1 MNKKVSVIL
10 PICDVELYLEEC
22 INSIINQSI
31 GFENIELIM
40 VDDGS
45 IDGSYE
51 IMKKYS
57 EIYENIKIYHYDEK
71 SGSAGRPRNK
81 GIVMATGKYLMF
93 ADPDDFFSLD
103 AFEIMY
109 NEIEFEN
116 ADFVIANFNNTDI
129 DGTPWN
135 KPVFDLET
143 FKKFK
148 LSINDYKDSFYVMNS
163 SMCNKIFNRK
173 FIQNNNIRCLE
184 GVPGEDT
191 YFSMDAFLNSKN
203 VYYIPNII
211 YYYRQ
216 RNNTDSSVSWNCSFK
231 FFDGMNKAYKALYE
245 KFEEKNQINFYKFI
259 YARNMTY
266 LLYRFIDSTKL
277 KYDERLDIIASSR
290 WFYKLSKDLNVPAC
304 QKSLETLIDKIIEG
318 EYKDVI
324 DICNIISEMR
334 KYMPDNVRY
343 SMSKPTKEM
352 IEEIIKSI
360 KEPVCN

>member
-1 MNKKVSVIL
+1 MNKKISVIL

-22 INSIINQSI
+22 INSIINQTI

-40 VDDGS
+40 IDDGS
-45 IDGSYE
+45 IDNSYE
-51 IMKKYS
+51 IMKKYDDM
-57 EIYENIKIYHYDEK
+57 YDNVKIHHFDER
-71 SGSAGRPRNK
+71 SGSAGKPRNK
-81 GIVMATGKYLMF
+81 GIEMATGKYLMF
-93 ADPDDFFSLD
+93 SDPDDFFSLD

-109 NEIEFEN
+109 EEIESKK
-116 ADFVIANFNNTDI
+116 ADFVIANFSNTDEYGI
-129 DGTPWN
+129 PWE
-135 KPVFDLET
+135 KPIFDLDR
-143 FKKFK
+143 FKNFK

-173 FIQNNNIRCLE
+173 FINKNDIKCLE
-184 GVPGEDT
+184 GIPGEDT
-191 YFSMDAFLNSKN
+191 YFSMSAFLNSKK

-216 RNNTDSSVSWNCSFK
+216 RSSGETSVSWNCSFK
-231 FFDGMNKAYKALYE
+231 FFDGMNKAYKALYD
-245 KFEEKNQINFYKFI
+245 KFVEKNEINFYKFI

-266 LLYRFIDSTKL
+266 LLYRFIDSNQL
-277 KYDERLDIIASSR
+277 KYDERLDIIASTR

-304 QKSLETLIDKIIEG
+304 QKSLETLIDKIIAG
-318 EYKDVI
+318 EYRDVI

-343 SMSKPTKEM
+343 SMSKPTREM
-352 IEEIIKSI
+352 IEEIIKGI

>member
-1 MNKKVSVIL
+1 MNKKISVIL
-10 PICDVELYLEEC
+10 PICDVEVYLEEC
-22 INSIINQSI
+22 IDSIINQTI

-45 IDGSYE
+45 LDNSYK
-51 IMKKYS
+51 IMQKYNDM
-57 EIYENIKIYHYDEK
+57 YDNVKIYHYDER

-81 GIVMATGKYLMF
+81 GIEMATGKYLMF
-93 ADPDDFFSLD
+93 SDPDDFFSLD

-109 NEIEFEN
+109 NKIKEKK
-116 ADFVIANFNNTDI
+116 ADFVIANWCNTNQL
-129 DGTPWN
+129 GEPWD
-135 KPVFDLET
+135 KPKFDLDR

-163 SMCNKIFNRK
+163 SMCNKIFDINFIRK
-173 FIQNNNIRCLE
+173 NNIKCLE

-191 YFSMDAFLNSKN
+191 YFSMTSFLNSKK

-216 RNNTDSSVSWNCSFK
+216 RSSGDVSVSWNCSYK

-245 KFEEKNQINFYKFI
+245 KFVEKDQINFYKFI

-266 LLYRFIDSTKL
+266 LLYRFIDSSQL

-318 EYKDVI
+318 EYKAVI

-334 KYMPDNVRY
+334 KYMNEDVKH

-352 IEEIIKSI
+352 MDEIIKGIENSI
-360 KEPVCN
+360 YN